1 MSALRKPSPAPSPV
15 EIFNLRCEA
24 RAILVE
30 ACLFDLQEAVDGLQE
45 AAVASGLV
53 DDLGQ
58 DAVQK
63 MMAEAFA
70 DVPRAGQLE
79 ADIRAI
85 ADRLETMPRTRPGA
99 APSTLQAAEY
109 LIQQKDPARL
119 KAWLAKHSRAERIA
133 INKHI
138 SGAKR

>member
-30 ACLFDLQEAVDGLQE
+30 ACLFDLQEAVDGL
-45 AAVASGLV
+45 
-53 DDLGQ
+53 
-58 DAVQK
+58 
-63 MMAEAFA
+63 AFA

-85 ADRLETMPRTRPGA
+85 ADCLETMPRTRPGA